1 MRRWQSALCLRAQPR
16 VCVRM
21 RRPRLLSLIDPARRP
36 FDLQDISEPADAA
49 GGGEMAGEMSGKKRR
64 GAVERR
70 KKKIIKNQWRRELHG
85 PLGRL
90 RN

>member
-1 MRRWQSALCLRAQPR
+1 MRRWQSAVRVRVQPR

-49 GGGEMAGEMSGKKRR
+49 
-64 GAVERR
+64 
-70 KKKIIKNQWRRELHG
+70 
-85 PLGRL
+85 
-90 RN
+90 